1 MPVNNHDYYR
11 IIPIKPTDEAE
22 RFHREKSKR
31 LTRGY
36 NRYNNSSN
44 TYNGKSFSEI
54 LNDEMT
60 KKK

>member
-1 MPVNNHDYYR
+1 MPVNNDDYYR
-11 IIPIKPTDEAE
+11 IIPINQTDEAE
-22 RFHREKSKR
+22 RFHREKTKK
-31 LTRGY
+31 LTREY

-44 TYNGKSFSEI
+44 TYNGKSFGEI